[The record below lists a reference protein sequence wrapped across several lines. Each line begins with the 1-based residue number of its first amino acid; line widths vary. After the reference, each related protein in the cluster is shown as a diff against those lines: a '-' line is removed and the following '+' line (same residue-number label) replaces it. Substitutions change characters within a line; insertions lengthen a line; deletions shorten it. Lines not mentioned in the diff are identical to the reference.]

1 MLGKEADCSGIMV
14 IQLKAEEIVSLL
26 AGILE
31 EKTLSLQHVLN
42 SSSVIAQVVGA
53 KYAAQSWA
61 RRGPGDCAAPI
72 E

>member
-1 MLGKEADCSGIMV
+1 MV

-42 SSSVIAQVVGA
+42 SGSVIAQVVGA
-53 KYAAQSWA
+53 KYAAQSWT
-61 RRGPGDCAAPI
+61 RRGPGDYAAPI